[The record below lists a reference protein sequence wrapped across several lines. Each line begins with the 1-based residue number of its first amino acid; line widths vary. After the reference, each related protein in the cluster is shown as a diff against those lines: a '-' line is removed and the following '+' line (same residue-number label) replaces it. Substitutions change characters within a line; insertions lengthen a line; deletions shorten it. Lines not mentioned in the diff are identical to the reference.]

1 MTVVR
6 ITRFSVDP
14 ANVEEMVARR
24 AKLIDAVRATFP
36 GLAEARLARL
46 GDETWIDTWRWDSAA
61 NVEAA
66 LAGAPELPEAG
77 QAFSVLRDASAEL
90 AEIVDER

>member
-1 MTVVR
+1 MAVVR

-14 ANVEEMVARR
+14 ANVEEMVNRR
-24 AKLIDAVRATFP
+24 AKLVDAVRAAYP

-77 QAFSVLRDASAEL
+77 QAFSVVRDASAEL